1 MKRVGR
7 ATEIATNLYL
17 SLYVLHAARLNNAHM
32 VGERL
37 KVHKTIVTD
46 AGFGLATSQAA
57 RHDGVANDG
66 RGRVDNIGTLLFVC
80 GRDISRDGS

>member
-1 MKRVGR
+1 MH
-7 ATEIATNLYL
+7 IC
-17 SLYVLHAARLNNAHM
+17 

-37 KVHKTIVTD
+37 KVHKTITD

-66 RGRVDNIGTLLFVC
+66 RGRVDNIGTLLFV
-80 GRDISRDGS
+80 GAISPPTEVKLIASGIPVGISKCA